1 MNETP
6 FIRRQLPYRFYNV
19 TLTLIILNVA
29 LFLINMLFPLRS
41 LYYLALIPSRVIES
55 KAYWQVVTYMFVHG
69 GTFHILFNML
79 ALFIF
84 GTQLERKLGST
95 EFLIYYLVTG
105 VGAGLFTL
113 VFNWYSGLK
122 HIPVVGASGAIY
134 GLLLAY
140 ATLLPDSRLYIFG
153 ILPLKAPVAV
163 LLFAG
168 IAIFS
173 QLTGTRGGVAHLAH
187 LAGLGF
193 GYLYFLIRLG
203 INPIKVFFRHR
214 GF

>member
-113 VFNWYSGLK
+113 VFNWFKSAGSCSSFCRYCHLFTAHRHPRRRRPSGPPGRIGIRL
-122 HIPVVGASGAIY
+122 S
-134 GLLLAY
+134 
-140 ATLLPDSRLYIFG
+140 LLPDQAGHQPYQGIF
-153 ILPLKAPVAV
+153 
-163 LLFAG
+163 
-168 IAIFS
+168 
-173 QLTGTRGGVAHLAH
+173 
-187 LAGLGF
+187 
-193 GYLYFLIRLG
+193 
-203 INPIKVFFRHR
+203 
-214 GF
+214 